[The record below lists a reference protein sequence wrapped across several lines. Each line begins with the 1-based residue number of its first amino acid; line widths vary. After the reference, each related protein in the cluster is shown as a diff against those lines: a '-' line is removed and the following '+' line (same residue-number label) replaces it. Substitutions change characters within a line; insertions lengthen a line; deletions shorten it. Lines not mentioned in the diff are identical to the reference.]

1 MQLENDLPPIQG
13 PFAGVL
19 ERHRPRFNA
28 AFAGARRSLRG
39 LDSASFSDH
48 LIHRTAPLVER
59 VAASSKTDTTDA
71 VDAVSIALYDLS
83 LELFV
88 KGILG
93 GPDRYPTASRAWTD
107 LFPAIAGFIATA
119 PRRTPA
125 AVVNALC
132 NLSAEKGVDADRW
145 LDAMTALARLC
156 PDGETFLR
164 AGQVAAWRWGM
175 AHYRE
180 GALPLCHDLPT
191 TVVAAILDLPEGSD
205 AAYVKAVL
213 AHLSADPWYDPAILP
228 DRQHKTLA
236 RVGGV
241 GGFRGFGGVF
251 LNPPRAMT
259 GPDGRIYLSDSEAT
273 FVLHADRF
281 GATLHRAGAAKAKP
295 TNNSPF
301 SIDAEG
307 KVRRNGASR
316 KFPQLAGAGS
326 FAAAEH
332 TLAVCLNLS
341 HHVHIVAWQSESH
354 G

>member
-1 MQLENDLPPIQG
+1 MHSQPSRSPITGQ
-13 PFAGVL
+13 FADVL
-19 ERHRPRFNA
+19 ERHRHRFNA

-39 LDSASFSDH
+39 LDPAAFSDH
-48 LIHRTAPLVER
+48 LILRTAPLVDR
-59 VAASSKTDTTDA
+59 VAALSKTDTTDT
-71 VDAVSIALYDLS
+71 VGLSLYDLS

-93 GPDRYPTASRAWTD
+93 GPDRYPAVTRAWTD
-107 LFPAIAGFIATA
+107 LFPAIAGFIANA

-132 NLSAEKGVDADRW
+132 NLSAEKGADADRW
-145 LDAMTALARLC
+145 LDGMTALARLC

-180 GALPLCHDLPT
+180 GALSLCHDLPT
-191 TVVAAILDLPEGSD
+191 AVVADILDLPEGSD
-205 AAYVKAVL
+205 AAYVETVL
-213 AHLSADPWYDPAILP
+213 ANLSADPWYNPAILP
-228 DRQHKTLA
+228 DRQYKTLS

-251 LNPPRAMT
+251 LNPPQAET
-259 GPDGRIYLSDSEAT
+259 GADGRIYLSDSEAT

-281 GATLHRAGAAKAKP
+281 GATLHRASAARVKP
-295 TNNSPF
+295 EKTGSF
-301 SIDAEG
+301 SIDAAG
-307 KVRRNGASR
+307 KVRRDGASR
-316 KFPQLAGAGS
+316 KFPRLAGAAS
-326 FAAAEH
+326 FAATVH
-332 TLAVCLNLS
+332 TLAVCLDLS
-341 HHVHIVAWQSESH
+341 HHVHIVAWQSDSD